1 MYGVDPFPDGWDA
14 TISSRTR
21 CRTSTGAAAVLL
33 TAAASAVPS
42 AAAPAPAN
50 PAVDAGGFQPLS
62 LTRQKRYP
70 TPAPSAAALVI
81 NHGLPTGVPRGPLPP
96 GRAKKLDVLD
106 PPAPF
111 KQTPAVASPPAAAS
125 PPPAAAS
132 PPTAAASPP
141 SASPRSPR
149 SACPNVQQSKR
160 HNKCFCYAC
169 GGGCNCAKPDWR
181 ANKLDCAICYPGADG
196 MAWREKRLVAGA
208 KSRRCKCP
216 PPNQYADVR
225 DCLVCA
231 TPEQRA
237 SRLKSNSLR
246 RRRGCKCVG
255 EAHRANSAPPPGC
268 RIVCST
274 APLRT
279 IHVRIFTASDGCVPP
294 SPRLPEYWC
303 RICTPG
309 VAGVQLRL
317 AKTLANTF
325 RDSLF
330 NRTRYGT
337 PDDHVSMVYP
347 YFWSCGQHDVTMLG
361 PPNYVGHFLSLNPS
375 ARTAHPAPT
384 RAPFATH
391 SRTLIITTRSRLSCV
406 RVCLSCSSA
415 QS

>member
-1 MYGVDPFPDGWDA
+1 
-14 TISSRTR
+14 
-21 CRTSTGAAAVLL
+21 
-33 TAAASAVPS
+33 
-42 AAAPAPAN
+42 
-50 PAVDAGGFQPLS
+50 
-62 LTRQKRYP
+62 
-70 TPAPSAAALVI
+70 
-81 NHGLPTGVPRGPLPP
+81 
-96 GRAKKLDVLD
+96 
-106 PPAPF
+106 
-111 KQTPAVASPPAAAS
+111 
-125 PPPAAAS
+125 
-132 PPTAAASPP
+132 
-141 SASPRSPR
+141 
-149 SACPNVQQSKR
+149 
-160 HNKCFCYAC
+160 
-169 GGGCNCAKPDWR
+169 
-181 ANKLDCAICYPGADG
+181 

-255 EAHRANSAPPPGC
+255 EAHRANK
-268 RIVCST
+268 
-274 APLRT
+274 
-279 IHVRIFTASDGCVPP
+279 
-294 SPRLPEYWC
+294 YWC

-361 PPNYVGHFLSLNPS
+361 PPNYVGHFLSLNPKLTAEGWGKGRDEHGAWTDDHIIPKTAYGATEEDMLRCHNKANHQPLGPS
-375 ARTAHPAPT
+375 ENARKGNRLYRVTLQQYRDLRDHWPLGWCDALPAEVAKKLH
-384 RAPFATH
+384 APSDLTTPRKKAGPRFT
-391 SRTLIITTRSRLSCV
+391 TLITCKQIYTLKWRRS
-406 RVCLSCSSA
+406 VCEYFCLKPDVI
-415 QS
+415 